1 MREATG
7 ELNMS
12 VIVISLVAIL
22 VAFFYFVIWPII
34 QGGQSYQMNCSKA
47 ICEKKDN
54 DHDGVVSCYY
64 KTKNGTTSNVS
75 CKYKG

>member
-22 VAFFYFVIWPII
+22 VAFFYTVLWPIMRE
-34 QGGQSYQMNCSKA
+34 GQNQQVNCSKA
-47 ICEKKDN
+47 VCEKKDDN
-54 DHDGVVSCYY
+54 HDGMVDCHY
-64 KTKNGTTSNVS
+64 KDKNGNDKTTT